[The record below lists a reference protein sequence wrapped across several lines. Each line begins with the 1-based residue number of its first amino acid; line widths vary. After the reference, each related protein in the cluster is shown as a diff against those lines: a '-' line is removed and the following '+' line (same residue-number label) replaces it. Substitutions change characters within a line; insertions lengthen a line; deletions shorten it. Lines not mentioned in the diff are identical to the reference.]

1 MATKY
6 LFTVNP
12 GSNTVSMF
20 SIKPSDPLHPVLVG
34 NPADTLGDFPM
45 SVAYSSSLSMGKYGE
60 SFLYHDA
67 PKILCRSSVDIDL
80 TKI

>member
-6 LFTVNP
+6 LFAVNP

-60 SFLYHDA
+60 SFYIIMHLRYRVA
-67 PKILCRSSVDIDL
+67 AVSILI
-80 TKI
+80 

>member
-6 LFTVNP
+6 LFAVNP

-45 SVAYSSSLSMGKYGE
+45 SVAYSSSLSMGKSGE
-60 SFLYHDA
+60 SFYIIMRLRYCVA
-67 PKILCRSSVDIDL
+67 ALSILI
-80 TKI
+80 